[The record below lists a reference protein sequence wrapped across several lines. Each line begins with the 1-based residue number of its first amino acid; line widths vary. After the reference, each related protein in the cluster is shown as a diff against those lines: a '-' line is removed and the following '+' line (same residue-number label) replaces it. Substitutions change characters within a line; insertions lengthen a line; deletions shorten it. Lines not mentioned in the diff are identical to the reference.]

1 MPFGITTAGYV
12 EFFSHIKFCSNNLQ
26 KYTFFDNDLNLR
38 TLLCANPQPFNHYF
52 FIFAIESKIGKSMNK
67 MNIKHCAIVFCV
79 LFAMF
84 LPLCVVAQREQVGDA
99 VTFHDTTW
107 YDRGFDVYIGGG
119 MFWGGKKTALFYNGS
134 SYNQCGLDYLFD
146 NEYRLREIQEVVTR
160 LYPHIS
166 MNDQIGYDERD
177 LNMDPHYN
185 LGSCVTLG
193 ARYKIRNNWGISLSY
208 TFSRLTVTNKL
219 LLTYT
224 SVSGNQYRSPELTL
238 MGREDRSMIDLSMSY
253 LFSGVHRIV
262 KPFIEVGAQFNYA
275 KVKKFDA
282 VLLDD
287 RNNPQLTLTLLDP
300 YNGANY
306 VPGVDMQT
314 YDVIYGG
321 PGFGA
326 SFSAGLKFVIN
337 KYVSLDPTFYGCM
350 SRINLEVYGS
360 KYMTFNY
367 GVALRV
373 VMNDFFFQNR

>member
-1 MPFGITTAGYV
+1 
-12 EFFSHIKFCSNNLQ
+12 
-26 KYTFFDNDLNLR
+26 
-38 TLLCANPQPFNHYF
+38 
-52 FIFAIESKIGKSMNK
+52 
-67 MNIKHCAIVFCV
+67 
-79 LFAMF
+79 
-84 LPLCVVAQREQVGDA
+84 
-99 VTFHDTTW
+99 
-107 YDRGFDVYIGGG
+107 
-119 MFWGGKKTALFYNGS
+119 
-134 SYNQCGLDYLFD
+134 
-146 NEYRLREIQEVVTR
+146 
-160 LYPHIS
+160 

-306 VPGVDMQT
+306 VPGVVKRIE
-314 YDVIYGG
+314 DVSVIL
-321 PGFGA
+321 A
-326 SFSAGLKFVIN
+326 STAGIGSA
-337 KYVSLDPTFYGCM
+337 
-350 SRINLEVYGS
+350 
-360 KYMTFNY
+360 
-367 GVALRV
+367 
-373 VMNDFFFQNR
+373 

>member
-1 MPFGITTAGYV
+1 MFEKSV
-12 EFFSHIKFCSNNLQ
+12 
-26 KYTFFDNDLNLR
+26 KYCLII
-38 TLLCANPQPFNHYF
+38 LCAA
-52 FIFAIESKIGKSMNK
+52 FA
-67 MNIKHCAIVFCV
+67 
-79 LFAMF
+79 LFA
-84 LPLCVVAQREQVGDA
+84 PHYAEAQREEVGDA

-146 NEYRLREIQEVVTR
+146 NEYRVREIQEVVTR